1 MAGIIDVTV
10 ALNGMRTMVK
20 EVPVIPD
27 LQPVI
32 STTTGYVSATDI
44 SFAYVAGACTIT
56 SVAASLITT
65 QHFAS
70 AKEMILVSS
79 TSGLND
85 GLYTMESVAE
95 GAITLHADEVLTTE
109 SAGAA
114 GTVVI
119 YAVAVYKITPT
130 KRMGQGLIIYSE
142 GLEAA
147 GEVGMIPCILNG
159 AFWAANAGLYTAF
172 AATAVT
178 GTPHGTHYLWVETA
192 KFLQADG
199 TIWVMLKPKAT
210 KELYTDH
217 RPALGYIE
225 LP

>member
-1 MAGIIDVTV
+1 MAGIINVTV

-20 EVPVIPD
+20 EVPVCPD
-27 LQPVI
+27 LQPVT

-44 SFAYVAGACTIT
+44 SFAYVAGACTIA

-70 AKEMILVSS
+70 AAEMILVSS

-85 GLYTMESVAE
+85 GLYTMASVAE
-95 GAITLHADEVLTTE
+95 GAITLGATEVLTTE
-109 SAGAA
+109 TAGHA

-130 KRMGQGLIIYSE
+130 KKMEQGLIVYSE
-142 GLEAA
+142 GLEA
-147 GEVGMIPCILNG
+147 GGHVGMIPCILNG
-159 AFWAANAGLYTAF
+159 DFWAANAGLYTAF

-178 GTPHGTHYLWVETA
+178 GTGGTHYLWVETS

-199 TIWVMLKPKAT
+199 TILVMLKPIAT
-210 KELYTDH
+210 KELYTWH
-217 RPALGYIE
+217 RPALGFLQ